1 MVEKEF
7 ARLDH
12 SKFPTLWAK
21 LKDESGQERC
31 DNSRGQARHNN
42 LTPRI
47 TNDLIP
53 DIIMSY
59 LENAKRA
66 TQTQFVV
73 AFLQM

>member
-12 SKFPTLWAK
+12 SKFPTLWTK
-21 LKDESGQERC
+21 VKDESGQERC
-31 DNSRGQARHNN
+31 DNSRDQAPHNN

-47 TNDLIP
+47 TNYLISG
-53 DIIMSY
+53 IIMSY

-66 TQTQFVV
+66 TQTQFAV